1 MSQSI
6 ALRGPL
12 HHWQQSQGAQWSQE
26 EGWDLPSFGGD
37 KAAPGSALAAADE
50 SPLGKFLVEGTELAQ
65 VLSKLGHGA
74 PAPGKV
80 GASSGGHVY
89 RIHAG
94 QAWLLVP
101 LAQRAAVKAAASAQV
116 AAGCGHCVDMSSA
129 LASFVLGGPGVER
142 ILTKLFSLD
151 LRTLPVGSVAATGM
165 QGYKATL
172 ASHEKGWRILVG
184 REDAQDTW
192 DLIQNAGHE
201 YGLANLGWSAA
212 KAWLWSAG

>member
-12 HHWQQSQGAQWSQE
+12 HHWQRSRGAQWIQE
-26 EGWDLPSFGGD
+26 EGWDLPAFRGEA
-37 KAAPGSALAAADE
+37 AAPGSILAVADE
-50 SPLGKFLVEGTELAQ
+50 SPLGKFLVEGADLVQ
-65 VLSKLGHGA
+65 VLADLGHSA
-74 PAPGKV
+74 PAPGK
-80 GASSGGHVY
+80 AAASGGGHIY

-101 LAQRAAVKAAASAQV
+101 LSQRAAVKAAVSAR
-116 AAGCGHCVDMSSA
+116 AIAGCGHCVDMSSA
-129 LASFVLGGPGVER
+129 HASFVLGGPGVEK
-142 ILTKLFSLD
+142 ILSKLFSLD
-151 LRTLPVGSVAATGM
+151 LRNLPAGSVAATGM

-192 DLIQNAGHE
+192 DLIQNAGH
-201 YGLANLGWSAA
+201 GRLRTRPMKSPPCC
-212 KAWLWSAG
+212 